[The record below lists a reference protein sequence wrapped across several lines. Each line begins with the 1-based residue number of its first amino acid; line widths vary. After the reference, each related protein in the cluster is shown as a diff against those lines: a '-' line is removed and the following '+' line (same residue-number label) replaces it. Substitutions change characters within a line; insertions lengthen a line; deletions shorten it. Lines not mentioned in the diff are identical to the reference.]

1 MPQKLVDMWG
11 TTTKGY
17 PYEVMH
23 KEEQPD
29 VQTTLQTLRNSYTY
43 LKIPKD
49 HAHTCGYRAF
59 VNCHC
64 FPRID

>member
-17 PYEVMH
+17 PYEVMC

-29 VQTTLQTLRNSYTY
+29 V
-43 LKIPKD
+43 
-49 HAHTCGYRAF
+49 
-59 VNCHC
+59 
-64 FPRID
+64 